1 MTHGGGRVVNQ
12 NAKCTFWS
20 IFELNLTTKSLDK
33 SLDKSLVLSR
43 MKIVTLYGAA
53 GVPEGT
59 GQCRQM
65 SHGGGV

>member
-20 IFELNLTTKSLDK
+20 IFELNIPNLTSKNLN
-33 SLDKSLVLSR
+33 KSLVLSK
-43 MKIVTLYGAA
+43 MKIVTSYGAA